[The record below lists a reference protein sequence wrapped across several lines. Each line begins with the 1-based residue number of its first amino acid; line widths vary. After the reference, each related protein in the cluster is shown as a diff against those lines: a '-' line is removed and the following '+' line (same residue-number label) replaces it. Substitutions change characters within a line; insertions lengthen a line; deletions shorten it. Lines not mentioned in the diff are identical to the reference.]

1 MMYGGGPWQMME
13 GGWFGGIGMMVIG
26 FLGFVILV
34 VGMIYVLKWFLPQIN
49 NQQQN
54 KSIGSE
60 DSLEILKKRYANGE
74 INKQAF
80 ENMKKDLGY

>member
-1 MMYGGGPWQMME
+1 MME

-34 VGMIYVLKWFLPQIN
+34 IGMIYVLKWFLPQIN
-49 NQQQN
+49 NQQQS

-74 INKQAF
+74 INKQSF
-80 ENMKKDLGY
+80 EDMKKDLGY

>member
-1 MMYGGGPWQMME
+1 MME

-34 VGMIYVLKWFLPQIN
+34 IGMIYVLKWFLPQIN
-49 NQQQN
+49 NQQQS

-80 ENMKKDLGY
+80 EDMKKDLGY

>member
-1 MMYGGGPWQMME
+1 MME

-34 VGMIYVLKWFLPQIN
+34 IGMIYVLKWFLPQIN
-49 NQQQN
+49 NQQQS

-74 INKQAF
+74 INKQVF
-80 ENMKKDLGY
+80 EDMKKDLGY